1 MPRLLALSSD
11 LTLVQS
17 VEYLF
22 LNQRV
27 QESSLAVVIP
37 PILSHCVQMLIDSQS
52 CVDFDD
58 DVVEGVHLLKADK
71 VPLILSC

>member
-1 MPRLLALSSD
+1 M
-11 LTLVQS
+11 
-17 VEYLF
+17 
-22 LNQRV
+22 
-27 QESSLAVVIP
+27 VIP